1 MPRRLLRDGEVVA
14 DEWLTF
20 DEAAFGAAAEL
31 ADERPLMLPLDQW
44 LSDRDRW
51 LSRESPLGVIV
62 GPAHK
67 VEILVPDLA
76 RFDLIGVEFPTI
88 GEGRGYTQGRL
99 LRERWRFSGEL
110 RAWAAYAA
118 TSCFFSRAAASTAS
132 SCRTA
137 KSKARDQL
145 LQLSP
150 PHINQQTMQDCR
162 SNCGAVRLLG
172 NVAARTARSSRIVA
186 QRYGKILQYA
196 IHFLLRLQLFSVAHQ
211 FAG

>member
-88 GEGRGYTQGRL
+88 GEGRGYTQGRQ

-110 RAWAAYAA
+110 RALGCVRSDQLFFLARCGFNSFELPDGEIESARSAFATFSAAYQPANDA
-118 TSCFFSRAAASTAS
+118 GLPV
-132 SCRTA
+132 
-137 KSKARDQL
+137 K
-145 LQLSP
+145 
-150 PHINQQTMQDCR
+150 
-162 SNCGAVRLLG
+162 
-172 NVAARTARSSRIVA
+172 
-186 QRYGKILQYA
+186 
-196 IHFLLRLQLFSVAHQ
+196 LRRR
-211 FAG
+211 